1 MLILQHTD
9 LPVVPAPVVVASCV
23 PAVLATPLPSV
34 PSEKE
39 AAAVVLAAVEVS
51 PPAVSTAT
59 VHNKV
64 LRQYF
69 PQRKGASVDLKV
81 GLGVGFEILTEMRYQ
96 NIKKSVPHIGMGYS
110 LIQSL

>member
-1 MLILQHTD
+1 M
-9 LPVVPAPVVVASCV
+9 

-34 PSEKE
+34 PSEEE
-39 AAAVVLAAVEVS
+39 AAAAVSAVVLS

-64 LRQYF
+64 SRQYF
-69 PQRKGASVDLKV
+69 PLRKSASVDLKV

-96 NIKKSVPHIGMGYS
+96 NIKKSVIHIGMEYS